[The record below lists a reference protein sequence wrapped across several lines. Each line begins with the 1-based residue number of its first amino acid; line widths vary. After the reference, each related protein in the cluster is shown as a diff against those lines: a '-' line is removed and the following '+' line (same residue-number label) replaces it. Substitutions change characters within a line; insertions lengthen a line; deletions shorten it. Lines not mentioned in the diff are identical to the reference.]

1 MMHDHP
7 PVYLSKQFWIDK
19 INARKNDCYS
29 VLRSLYDGYFR
40 GFKLSKKEQL
50 NLFNLLVIDVDIIK
64 TVIEKDGY
72 DMTTLSYIRKE
83 NQWICKDKE
92 LVYIAIKSCSD
103 YNLPFVIVKIDKVFL
118 KDREFIETVIA
129 RNGACI
135 QYADFKIKRDKFFI
149 KLAMKTIGNRVFEH
163 LSTKDTLALLE

>member
-19 INARKNDCYS
+19 INNRGYS
-29 VLRSLYDGYFR
+29 ILRSLYNGLF
-40 GFKLSKKEQL
+40 GVFKLSGKEQL
-50 NLFNLLVIDVDIIK
+50 NLFNLLVVDKDVIKIILQK
-64 TVIEKDGY
+64 NGY
-72 DMTTLSYIRKE
+72 DMSTLAYIRKE
-83 NQWICKDKE
+83 NEWIYKDKE
-92 LVYIAIKSCSD
+92 LVYIALKSCSN
-103 YNLPFVIVKIDKVFL
+103 YNLPFLVKRINKVFL
-118 KDREFIETVIA
+118 KDRELLETLIA

-135 QYADFKIKRDKFFI
+135 EHVNFKIKRDKFFI